1 MNKLLISTLLAAAA
15 LASSAAHAQDYY
27 AGATVANGGEL
38 TFRNP
43 LNGKSTTA
51 DPGAIFKFYG
61 GFAVANNLALE
72 AAYSQG
78 AKAHFDKAKL
88 GLASDPSFELRS
100 FSLAARATHSFND
113 DWSVF
118 AKAGLART
126 RYKAAA
132 AGTSDSVSATK
143 PLLAVGIAYNVTKE
157 AALTLEVESI
167 GRTRKEGLNVSQNSL
182 QLGVK
187 VGF

>member
-1 MNKLLISTLLAAAA
+1 MTKLPILSLLAAAA
-15 LASSAAHAQDYY
+15 LACSAASAQDYY
-27 AGATVANGGEL
+27 TGATVAKGGEL

-43 LNGKSTTA
+43 LNGKSATA
-51 DPGAIFKFYG
+51 DPSAIFKFYG
-61 GFAVANNLALE
+61 GVALANNLALE
-72 AAYSQG
+72 AAYSEG
-78 AKAHFDKAKL
+78 AEAHFDKAKL
-88 GLASDPSFELRS
+88 GLVSDPSFELRS

-118 AKAGLART
+118 AKAGLARS

-143 PLLAVGIAYNVTKE
+143 PLLAVGIAYNVTEKV
-157 AALTLEVESI
+157 ALTLEVESI
-167 GRTRKEGLNVSQNSL
+167 GRTRKEGVNLRQNTA